1 MQAPVL
7 IRLSREPIL
16 SPEELK
22 TIQGCYPVKKILK
35 SLRLKPITTVL
46 GLMGLLGLS
55 ACSTTQHPYDPND
68 PLQTVNRA
76 TFAFNEQF
84 DRFLLKPVAQGY
96 KAITPSPVRTGV
108 NNVFMNLDEIPTTIN
123 NVLQAAPNQA
133 FESFWRL
140 LINTTVGIG
149 GLFDVASHIGLE
161 HNSNDFGITLSK
173 WGVTSAPYIVI
184 PFLGSS
190 NVRDGLGLLVDYEFF
205 TIWPYIDNFWIRNGI
220 LAFDM
225 VRLRANLL
233 NNEDVL
239 NTAAFDKY
247 SLVRDAYVQYR
258 NNKIVMHGGKYDQAA
273 GFNFNTDDLSLDLN
287 EMNITSTDVS
297 IITPLEKTPA
307 ASAPVP
313 TPH

>member
-1 MQAPVL
+1 
-7 IRLSREPIL
+7 
-16 SPEELK
+16 LK
-22 TIQGCYPVKKILK
+22 KFMEKCF
-35 SLRLKPITTVL
+35 LKPLTTALSML
-46 GLMGLLGLS
+46 GLISMT

-123 NVLQAAPNQA
+123 NVLQLSPET
-133 FESFWRL
+133 FTSFWRL

-149 GLFDVASHIGLE
+149 GIFDVAAHAGLE
-161 HNSNDFGITLSK
+161 HNSNDFGITLST
-173 WGVTSAPYIVI
+173 WGFSSAPYIVV

-190 NVRDGLGLLVDYEFF
+190 NVRDGLGLIVDYEFF
-205 TIWPYIDNFWIRNGI
+205 TVWPYIDNFWIRNGI

-233 NNEDVL
+233 SNEDVL

-258 NNKIVMHGGKYDQAA
+258 NQKIIMHGGTYDQAA
-273 GFNFNTDDLSLDLN
+273 GFNFKADDLSLDLN
-287 EMNITSTDVS
+287 DMDITSTDIS
-297 IITPLEKTPA
+297 IITPLQKGTATVSGAGVETAPATPPA
-307 ASAPVP
+307 KAK
-313 TPH
+313 